1 MPQKE
6 SGLTALIAA
15 FGRAYHSQY
24 DSPKI
29 FDDYLAKKLITPEE
43 FAQISG
49 HMVQGFSFFSKETD
63 HTVLDTPE
71 QKLQWI
77 TQVHLSPTPL
87 ARAAYCESVL
97 LHELV
102 LGVYQY
108 VILGAG
114 LDTFTLR
121 HPELAESVD
130 IFELDLPA
138 AQEFKKQRLSR
149 AGLSAPA
156 NLHWVPADFTGA
168 AFYPALLAE
177 GFDPS
182 LPAFFSLLG
191 VSYYLTK
198 ADMKKLLRQLFAYA
212 PAGSSIVFDYAD
224 ETLFGTKGRSNRVEN
239 MVHMTATAGEPM
251 KACYAYEDVEKLLEE
266 AGLHIYEHLSPAA
279 IQERFFANR
288 MDELSAFEA
297 IHYVHAVKR

>member
-29 FDDYLAKKLITPEE
+29 FDDYLAKELISPEE
-43 FAQISG
+43 LAQISG
-49 HMVQGFSFFSKETD
+49 HMVQGFSFFGKETD
-63 HTVLDTPE
+63 QTVLYTPE

-87 ARAAYCESVL
+87 ARAGYCERVL

-102 LGVYQY
+102 LGVNQY

-114 LDTFTLR
+114 LDTFSLR
-121 HPELAESVD
+121 HPELKDSLD

-138 AQEFKKQRLSR
+138 AQEFKKQRLSL
-149 AGLSAPA
+149 AGLTAPA
-156 NLHWVPADFTGA
+156 NLHWVPSDFTDA
-168 AFYPALLAE
+168 AFYPALLEE
-177 GFDPS
+177 GFNPS
-182 LPAFFSLLG
+182 RQTFFSLLG

-198 ADMKKLLRQLFAYA
+198 ADTKGLLQQLFADA

-224 ETLFGTKGRSNRVEN
+224 ETLFDTKGRSNRVEN
-239 MVHMTATAGEPM
+239 MVHMAAAAGEPM
-251 KACYAYEDVEKLLEE
+251 KACYAYEELEKLLEE

-279 IQERFFANR
+279 IQERYFANR
-288 MDELSAFEA
+288 TDELSAFET
-297 IHYVHAVKR
+297 IHYIHAVKR

>member
-29 FDDYLAKKLITPEE
+29 FDDFLAKELISPEE
-43 FAQISG
+43 FADISG
-49 HMVQGFSFFSKETD
+49 HMVQGFSFFYKETD
-63 HTVLDTPE
+63 QPVPDTPE

-102 LGVYQY
+102 LGVNQY

-114 LDTFTLR
+114 LDTFSIR
-121 HPELAESVD
+121 HPELAENLD
-130 IFELDLPA
+130 IFELDLSA
-138 AQEFKKQRLSR
+138 AQEFKKQRLSC
-149 AGLSAPA
+149 AGLTAPA

-168 AFYPALLAE
+168 AFYPALLEE
-177 GFDPS
+177 GFDS
-182 LPAFFSLLG
+182 SRQTFFSLLG

-198 ADMKKLLRQLFAYA
+198 ADMKGLLQQLFADA

-224 ETLFGTKGRSNRVEN
+224 ETLFETKGRSNRVEN
-239 MVHMTATAGEPM
+239 MVHMAAAAGEPM
-251 KACYAYEDVEKLLEE
+251 KASYAYEEMEKLLEE
-266 AGLHIYEHLSPAA
+266 TGLHIYGHLSPAV
-279 IQERFFANR
+279 IQQQFFANR
-288 MDELSAFEA
+288 TDVLSAFET